1 MFFLAAGNSEEGF
14 WVQLLVIVILACAAG
29 FYTLIKSRVKRTRR
43 NTEDAIIETIIESQ
57 APLLHTP
64 KKQSLVNSAVSAPA
78 LRNPKGEVGISA
90 VKQPVVKSPAPVRFE
105 FKKPIQKT
113 RDTSGG
119 MEILSREFLVGV
131 VERTSAIEKLDI
143 SIRSMCWNELSRRD
157 ELFAVSSE
165 SLKIYI
171 LNERG
176 FFDKAIRRE
185 AMVELAGRTENESQP
200 PPPKTISASQ
210 KLNSQSHQISA

>member
-43 NTEDAIIETIIESQ
+43 NTEDAIIETLIESPPAASPHIEKKRFQ
-57 APLLHTP
+57 VTP
-64 KKQSLVNSAVSAPA
+64 AASLVKPLASEMKSP
-78 LRNPKGEVGISA
+78 
-90 VKQPVVKSPAPVRFE
+90 VKPAPVRFE
-105 FKKPIQKT
+105 FKKPLPKT
-113 RDTSGG
+113 RDISGG

-131 VERTSAIEKLDI
+131 VEQTAALEKLDV